1 VSVKFKDV
9 DNTEDALKSIVQL
22 MIKGSTDET
31 IRETAIKLT
40 QGTCDSRDDLCEVT
54 MVFEAVKHGDS
65 RVPAL
70 RNGIRYLAD
79 PRYTD
84 WYQAAPKTLQ
94 LGAGDCDDQTI
105 LVGALLISLGFIVGA
120 RAWGKKPGDYTHVY
134 PTVAL
139 PKNLGKGESYP
150 ENYFGT
156 GLDTT
161 VPQSDVGWEPRG
173 GYILTAWPKE

>member
-22 MIKGSTDET
+22 MVKGSTDET
-31 IRETAIKLT
+31 IRQVALALT
-40 QGTCDSRDDLCEVT
+40 RDCDSRDDLCEVT
-54 MVFEAVKHGDS
+54 MIFEAVKHGDS

-84 WYQAAPKTLQ
+84 WYQAATKTLQ

-105 LVGALLISLGFIVGA
+105 LVGALLTSIGFLAGA

-134 PTVAL
+134 PVVAL
-139 PKNLGKGESYP
+139 PKNGPAP